1 VRATVRTT
9 PPPSARRRTPSPEP
23 AARPPASRSIG
34 RPARTVF
41 FGSGGF
47 ALPILEALIGAPDV
61 EVVGVVTAPDRP
73 AGRGV
78 HLSATPVA
86 RRARELGLPLL
97 QPARIRDDE
106 AMAAVAAVRPELGI
120 LADYGRIIPAAV
132 LDVPAYGILNV
143 HPSLLPRH
151 RGATPI
157 PAAILAGDAETG
169 VTLIRMDTG
178 LDSGPIVAAEGWP
191 LVGDETAPQ
200 VAARAAVVGAKLVL
214 RSLAGWLAGSLSV
227 VPQDD
232 AAATLTRPLRREDG
246 RLDVTCSARY
256 LERVVRAYQP
266 WPGAF
271 LDTAIG
277 RLAVV
282 AAAVGPAEAA
292 DSPGR
297 LVRDGDGLALA
308 TAEGRLRLIVV
319 RLAGSRE
326 LAAAEFLRGR
336 GRGLV
341 DSPVA

>member
-1 VRATVRTT
+1 MRTT
-9 PPPSARRRTPSPEP
+9 TAPSARRRTPSPEP
-23 AARPPASRSIG
+23 ADRPPASRSVG
-34 RPARTVF
+34 GPVRTVF

-47 ALPILEALIGAPDV
+47 ALPILEALVGAPDV
-61 EVVGVVTAPDRP
+61 QVVAVVTAPDRP
-73 AGRGV
+73 AGRGGD
-78 HLSATPVA
+78 LSATPVA

-97 QPARIRDDE
+97 QPARIRDAE
-106 AMAAVAAVRPELGI
+106 AIAAVAAVQPALGI
-120 LADYGRIIPAAV
+120 LADYGRIIPRAV
-132 LDVPAYGILNV
+132 LDIPTHGILNV

-169 VTLIRMDTG
+169 VTLIQMDTG
-178 LDSGPIVAAEGWP
+178 LDTGPILAVERWP
-191 LVGDETAPQ
+191 LLGTEAAPEI
-200 VAARAAVVGAKLVL
+200 AARAAGVGARLVL
-214 RSLAGWLAGSLSV
+214 QSLAGWLAGSLAAD
-227 VPQDD
+227 PQDD
-232 AAATLTRPLRREDG
+232 TAATLTRPLRREDG
-246 RLDVTCSARY
+246 RLDATCPARD
-256 LERVVRAYQP
+256 LERVVRAYRP

-282 AAAVGPAEAA
+282 AAAVAPSEAA
-292 DSPGR
+292 DLPGR
-297 LVRDGDGLALA
+297 LIRDGDGLVLG
-308 TAEGRLRLIVV
+308 TAEGRLRLVVV

>member
-1 VRATVRTT
+1 M
-9 PPPSARRRTPSPEP
+9 PSARRRTPSPEP
-23 AARPPASRSIG
+23 ADRPPASRSTSD
-34 RPARTVF
+34 PARTVF

-73 AGRGV
+73 AGRGGD
-78 HLSATPVA
+78 LSATPVA

-97 QPARIRDDE
+97 QPARIRDAE
-106 AMAAVAAVRPELGI
+106 AIAAVAAVQPELGI
-120 LADYGRIIPAAV
+120 LADYGRIIPRAV
-132 LDVPAYGILNV
+132 LDIPTHGILNV

-157 PAAILAGDAETG
+157 PAAIMAGDVETG
-169 VTLIRMDTG
+169 VTLIQMDTG
-178 LDSGPIVAAEGWP
+178 LDTGPILAAERWSLLGT
-191 LVGDETAPQ
+191 ETAPE
-200 VAARAAVVGAKLVL
+200 VAARAAVVGARLVL
-214 RSLAGWLAGSLSV
+214 RSLGGWLAGSLAAHL
-227 VPQDD
+227 QDD

-246 RLDVTCSARY
+246 RLDATCSARD

-277 RLAVV
+277 RLAVLAATV
-282 AAAVGPAEAA
+282 APAEAA
-292 DSPGR
+292 DLPGR

-336 GRGLV
+336 GRALA
-341 DSPVA
+341 DSPVV